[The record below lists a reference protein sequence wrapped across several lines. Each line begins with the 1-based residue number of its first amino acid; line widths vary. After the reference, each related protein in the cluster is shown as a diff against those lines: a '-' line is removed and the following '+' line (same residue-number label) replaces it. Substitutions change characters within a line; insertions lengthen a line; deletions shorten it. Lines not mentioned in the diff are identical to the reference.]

1 MQETVLSYVTAF
13 KKNRGGRSK
22 PRKGKDMFA
31 ATINTY
37 VNKIRTKATTTFV
50 GDCYGLARAYK
61 ISEFSVLKTED
72 GCEI

>member
-1 MQETVLSYVTAF
+1 
-13 KKNRGGRSK
+13 
-22 PRKGKDMFA
+22 MFA

-37 VNKIRTKATTTFV
+37 VNKIRTKATATFV

>member
-1 MQETVLSYVTAF
+1 
-13 KKNRGGRSK
+13 
-22 PRKGKDMFA
+22 MFA

-50 GDCYGLARAYK
+50 GDCYDLARAYK